1 MGAAPNVN
9 LRFVAAGG
17 ASLEQDSDV
26 TLRDEVAYQLTER
39 GIDIATTLHCD
50 QLAAS
55 FRELVVPLRAG
66 VQFISAHAEDS
77 ELTCA
82 HCRPRANWRID
93 RCHRPAAIVQR
104 AKPANHDA
112 LRWHPL
118 VTAAPIWLPKLRPK
132 GLFWTGGSIEL
143 FVAPGL
149 ELQRLVPLDCLQ
161 TDVASSAVAGSGAET
176 HWFTAFSPAAGLEV
190 TLALR
195 EPGISARLGSSL
207 ALGEPAVT
215 GRLDDTAPSRAWQ
228 LAFSIGRVSTRL
240 EFGIRAHVAGRCNQR
255 MVCQKAGRH
264 ERT

>member
-77 ELTCA
+77 ELT
-82 HCRPRANWRID
+82 WRI
-93 RCHRPAAIVQR
+93 AARGPTGESTVVIDLPQSSS

-112 LRWHPL
+112 AQLGTRW
-118 VTAAPIWLPKLRPK
+118 
-132 GLFWTGGSIEL
+132 
-143 FVAPGL
+143 
-149 ELQRLVPLDCLQ
+149 
-161 TDVASSAVAGSGAET
+161 
-176 HWFTAFSPAAGLEV
+176 
-190 TLALR
+190 
-195 EPGISARLGSSL
+195 
-207 ALGEPAVT
+207 
-215 GRLDDTAPSRAWQ
+215 
-228 LAFSIGRVSTRL
+228 
-240 EFGIRAHVAGRCNQR
+240 
-255 MVCQKAGRH
+255 
-264 ERT
+264 